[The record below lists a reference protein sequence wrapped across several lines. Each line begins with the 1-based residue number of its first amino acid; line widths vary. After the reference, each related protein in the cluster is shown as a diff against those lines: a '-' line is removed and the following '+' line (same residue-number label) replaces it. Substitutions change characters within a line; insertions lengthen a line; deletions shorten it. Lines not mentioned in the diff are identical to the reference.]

1 MPRTAAVFLIG
12 SVAIVG
18 LPPLNGFVSEWL
30 VFRSLVRAGLA
41 TTDLRMAVLA
51 GASLGLIGALAL
63 ACFAKVVGIIYLGV
77 PRFDLNTTI
86 RESPAGML
94 RPQFALAAA
103 CIAIGFLPV
112 LALPPVLRASA
123 LIAHLPADIT
133 VVDSAVRTLTV
144 LALVVGFALLIGWL
158 LHGRLMRRV
167 LPAVAG
173 TWACAYPNQ
182 TPRMQYTASSFA
194 APLLVAYQPV
204 AGIQTHRT
212 SDTFET
218 HAGDP
223 VLTMLLRPGWWRV
236 RSLARRIRPI
246 QRGRLSAYLMYIV
259 LTLIALML
267 YLLVEESTVNW
278 YALATFALVL
288 LVAPAMSGIV
298 VKTKALLSGRKGAP
312 VLQLYYDIAKLF
324 RKGTVYSTTTTWV
337 FRSGP
342 IVLLVSIVAAL
353 VFLPLDGR
361 SALVQFEGD
370 MIAFAALL
378 ALGRF
383 VLVLAGL
390 DTGSSFEGMGASR
403 EVTFASFAEPALY
416 LCFIGL
422 ALATDELSLSGML
435 GSSIGGAWRQ
445 AAAPLV
451 LLGLS
456 LLILLLAENS
466 RVPVDDPATHLELT
480 MIHEVMVLDHSGPD
494 LAIIL
499 YASSIKLALFAALV
513 VAVFSPRGSF
523 GQVAAIAVLLGGLVL
538 VGVAVGVVESVM
550 APASHARASALVGA
564 GALALFAIILL
575 LR

>member
-1 MPRTAAVFLIG
+1 
-12 SVAIVG
+12 
-18 LPPLNGFVSEWL
+18 
-30 VFRSLVRAGLA
+30 
-41 TTDLRMAVLA
+41 
-51 GASLGLIGALAL
+51 
-63 ACFAKVVGIIYLGV
+63 
-77 PRFDLNTTI
+77 
-86 RESPAGML
+86 
-94 RPQFALAAA
+94 
-103 CIAIGFLPV
+103 
-112 LALPPVLRASA
+112 
-123 LIAHLPADIT
+123 
-133 VVDSAVRTLTV
+133 
-144 LALVVGFALLIGWL
+144 
-158 LHGRLMRRV
+158 
-167 LPAVAG
+167 
-173 TWACAYPNQ
+173 
-182 TPRMQYTASSFA
+182 
-194 APLLVAYQPV
+194 
-204 AGIQTHRT
+204 
-212 SDTFET
+212 
-218 HAGDP
+218 
-223 VLTMLLRPGWWRV
+223 
-236 RSLARRIRPI
+236 
-246 QRGRLSAYLMYIV
+246 
-259 LTLIALML
+259 
-267 YLLVEESTVNW
+267 VNW

-288 LVAPAMSGIV
+288 LVAPALSGIV
-298 VKTKALLSGRKGAP
+298 VKTKALLCGRKGAP

-353 VFLPLDGR
+353 VFLPLNGR

-383 VLVLAGL
+383 ALVLAGL

-403 EVTFASFAEPALY
+403 EVTFASFAEPALF

-422 ALATDELSLSGML
+422 ALATNELSLSGML
-435 GSSIGGAWRQ
+435 GTSIGGAWRH

-480 MIHEVMVLDHSGPD
+480 MIHEVIVLDHSGPD

-499 YASSIKLALFAALV
+499 YAGSIKLALFAALV
-513 VAVFSPRGSF
+513 VALFSPRGSF
-523 GQVAAIAVLLGGLVL
+523 GQGEAVALLLGGLGL

-550 APASHARASALVGA
+550 ARLRLTRVPQLLVGA